1 MYLRLMALLAGVPL
15 YISYASNTCCS
26 LTYAR
31 HRMQVKRAAVGEKHA
46 EYVQSLVV
54 LAELKKQQGNSP
66 DALLLFCEAA
76 EVLQH
81 QDPTFSASESCS
93 LFNVITVLT
102 GSVGYTMLPY

>member
-1 MYLRLMALLAGVPL
+1 
-15 YISYASNTCCS
+15 
-26 LTYAR
+26 
-31 HRMQVKRAAVGEKHA
+31 MQVKRAAVGEKHA

-93 LFNVITVLT
+93 PFQQCCIVTIMCLLPQCFHIE
-102 GSVGYTMLPY
+102 GYTALPQCQ